1 VGDLIAGVYR
11 IRNTVN
17 GKVYVG
23 SSINIVKRL
32 LDHKNDLK
40 RQENT
45 PYFQNA
51 WNKYGSENFSFEV
64 IRELH
69 FKDQDIEFLKQHL
82 LANEQIYLD
91 LYESYK
97 RENGYNICPIAGS
110 PLGVKHTEE
119 SKQKNSKIHS
129 GSGNSMYG
137 KHHSKKTKEI
147 IGKTQR
153 GKKRTEEQKAV
164 ISKAN
169 RKRHPSEE
177 SKEKNRIANRI
188 THSRPEIKEADRKRN
203 GGENNPGAKLT
214 WARIKEIREKFATG
228 RYTKTQLGLEYSVN
242 RRTITKIIDNKAWC
256 LNG

>member
-1 VGDLIAGVYR
+1 MGDLIAGVYR

-110 PLGVKHTEE
+110 SLGAKQTEEHRQKNREVNSGSKNPMYGKHHTEE
-119 SKQKNSKIHS
+119 SKQKNREAQKIIKNRPEVKLHNS
-129 GSGNSMYG
+129 EVHRGQNNSM
-137 KHHSKKTKEI
+137 STMNKTI
-147 IGKTQR
+147 R
-153 GKKRTEEQKAV
+153 AAKRIFGDDVKV
-164 ISKAN
+164 ISRCFK
-169 RKRHPSEE
+169 
-177 SKEKNRIANRI
+177 
-188 THSRPEIKEADRKRN
+188 
-203 GGENNPGAKLT
+203 
-214 WARIKEIREKFATG
+214 
-228 RYTKTQLGLEYSVN
+228 
-242 RRTITKIIDNKAWC
+242 
-256 LNG
+256 